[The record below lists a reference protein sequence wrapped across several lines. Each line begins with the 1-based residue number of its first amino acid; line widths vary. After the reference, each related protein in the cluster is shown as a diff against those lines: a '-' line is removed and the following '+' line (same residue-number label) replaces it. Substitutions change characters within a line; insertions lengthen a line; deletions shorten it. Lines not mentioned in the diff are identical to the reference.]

1 MDIFLC
7 ENFNYPMILS
17 ICLCRL
23 RVTNSIDLN
32 NFPNEEPCDNLGCE
46 LVDMSKN
53 DYEGSLENIV
63 ENYFESFIGQCF
75 LIKEEAYMF

>member
-23 RVTNSIDLN
+23 RVTNSIYLN
-32 NFPNEEPCDNLGCE
+32 NFPNEESCDNLGCKV
-46 LVDMSKN
+46 VDMSKN
-53 DYEGSLENIV
+53 DMKVLLKILLKTILNLLLDNVS
-63 ENYFESFIGQCF
+63 
-75 LIKEEAYMF
+75 